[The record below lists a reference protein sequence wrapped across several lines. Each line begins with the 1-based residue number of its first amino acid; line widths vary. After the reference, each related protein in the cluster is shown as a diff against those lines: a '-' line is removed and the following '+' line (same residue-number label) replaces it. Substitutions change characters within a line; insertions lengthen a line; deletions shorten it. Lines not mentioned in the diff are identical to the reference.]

1 MPAPDLGLHF
11 VNIGPDGT
19 FKPSGAVHRT
29 PADVDRILG
38 EMRGAAKVAVH
49 FHGGLVSEAKGLALA
64 ARLIP
69 TYEQG
74 GAYPVTVVWETGL
87 LETVSR
93 TLAQVSRTKLFDK
106 LVDLAIRQAAKRLGA
121 GVGAR
126 GPGQEM
132 SLTEVRAAR
141 ASDAEMEQMD
151 IRAKGGADVAG
162 DVDALAGD
170 IEADLQAD
178 VEADPE
184 LVALLESSEPD
195 RAAIDDAVLAEVDE
209 AGQRGVLTTI
219 TAARLLLRI
228 VVNTLRRFAARRDH
242 GVIATVVEEVLR
254 AAYVAQLGAWIW
266 TAMKTAAADM
276 WKPNAGSA

>member
-19 FKPSGAVHRT
+19 FKPSGAVHST

-38 EMRGAAKVAVH
+38 ERRGAAKVAVH

-69 TYEQG
+69 TYERG
-74 GAYPVTVVWETGL
+74 GAYPVTIVWETGL
-87 LETVSR
+87 LETVR
-93 TLAQVSRTKLFDK
+93 RNLAQVSQTKLFDK

-184 LVALLESSEPD
+184 LVALL
-195 RAAIDDAVLAEVDE
+195 
-209 AGQRGVLTTI
+209 
-219 TAARLLLRI
+219 
-228 VVNTLRRFAARRDH
+228 
-242 GVIATVVEEVLR
+242 
-254 AAYVAQLGAWIW
+254 
-266 TAMKTAAADM
+266 
-276 WKPNAGSA
+276 